1 VLAETELQQLT
12 TLKVNFEDLEKRK
25 PALTLTE
32 KKPKWKLQ
40 AEIDAFESTEK
51 IFKVVLIICCLQ
63 K

>member
-32 KKPKWKLQ
+32 KEAEQ
-40 AEIDAFESTEK
+40 AEIDAFESTK
-51 IFKVVLIICCLQ
+51 RSLKSF
-63 K
+63 